1 MHTSA
6 HKEVT
11 TMKTL
16 QSISRAGFATVFALL
31 AMVEV
36 AWAQT
41 TFSGQVNTPGSGTP
55 GGGHYGFLAFLFVV
69 GLLVLV
75 GVAVKLFDVK
85 RKREDEGVALQSR
98 LSDALLTDPS
108 FAGLPITPTVHVPFS
123 RSAPAVIRLTGT
135 VPSPWTREAALELIR
150 REAASLMGN
159 TRIEDRLVVDPL
171 IMRRAA

>member
-1 MHTSA
+1 
-6 HKEVT
+6 
-11 TMKTL
+11 MKSL
-16 QSISRAGFATVFALL
+16 QSMVRASFATLFASL

-36 AWAQT
+36 AWPQT
-41 TFSGQVNTPGSGTP
+41 TFSGQVDAP
-55 GGGHYGFLAFLFVV
+55 GGGRYGFLAFGFVV

-75 GVAVKLFDVK
+75 GVAVKLFDMK

-123 RSAPAVIRLTGT
+123 RSSATVVTLTGT
-135 VPSPWTREAALELIR
+135 VPSPWIREAALEVIR
-150 REAASLMGN
+150 RDAAALMSD
-159 TRIEDRLVVDPL
+159 TRIEDRMVVDPL

>member
-1 MHTSA
+1 M
-6 HKEVT
+6 V
-11 TMKTL
+11 
-16 QSISRAGFATVFALL
+16 RASFATLFASL

-36 AWAQT
+36 AWPQT
-41 TFSGQVNTPGSGTP
+41 TFSGQVDAP
-55 GGGHYGFLAFLFVV
+55 GGGRYGFLAFGFVI

-75 GVAVKLFDVK
+75 GVAVKLFDMK

-123 RSAPAVIRLTGT
+123 RSSATVVTLTGT
-135 VPSPWTREAALELIR
+135 VPSPWIREAALEVIR
-150 REAASLMGN
+150 REAAALMSD
-159 TRIEDRLVVDPL
+159 TRIEDRMVVDPL

>member
-1 MHTSA
+1 
-6 HKEVT
+6 
-11 TMKTL
+11 MKSLLSMVRASLATL
-16 QSISRAGFATVFALL
+16 FALL

-36 AWAQT
+36 AWPQT
-41 TFSGQVNTPGSGTP
+41 TFSGQVATPGSGR
-55 GGGHYGFLAFLFVV
+55 YGFLAFGFVI

-75 GVAVKLFDVK
+75 GVAVKLFDMK

-108 FAGLPITPTVHVPFS
+108 FAGLPVTPTVHVPFS
-123 RSAPAVIRLTGT
+123 RSAPTVIKLTGT
-135 VPSPWTREAALELIR
+135 VPSPWIREAALELIR
-150 REAASLMGN
+150 REAAALMSD

>member
-1 MHTSA
+1 
-6 HKEVT
+6 
-11 TMKTL
+11 MKPL
-16 QSISRAGFATVFALL
+16 QSMVRASLATLFASL

-36 AWAQT
+36 AWPQT
-41 TFSGQVNTPGSGTP
+41 TFSGQVNAPGSGR
-55 GGGHYGFLAFLFVV
+55 YGFLAFGFVI

-75 GVAVKLFDVK
+75 GVAVKLFDMK

-123 RSAPAVIRLTGT
+123 RSSATVVTLTGT
-135 VPSPWTREAALELIR
+135 VPSPWIREAALEVIR
-150 REAASLMGN
+150 REAAALMSD
-159 TRIEDRLVVDPL
+159 TRIEDRMVVDPL

>member
-1 MHTSA
+1 
-6 HKEVT
+6 
-11 TMKTL
+11 MKSL
-16 QSISRAGFATVFALL
+16 QSITRAGVATLFALL

-36 AWAQT
+36 AWPQT
-41 TFSGQVNTPGSGTP
+41 TFSGQVNPPGSG
-55 GGGHYGFLAFLFVV
+55 GYGFLAFAFVV
-69 GLLVLV
+69 GLLVIV
-75 GVAVKLFDVK
+75 GVAVKLFDMK

-123 RSAPAVIRLTGT
+123 RKAPAVIRVTGT
-135 VPSPWTREAALELIR
+135 VPSPWIREAALEVIR
-150 REAASLMGN
+150 REAASLMSD

>member
-1 MHTSA
+1 MQTSA

-16 QSISRAGFATVFALL
+16 QSISRAGFATLFALL
-31 AMVEV
+31 GMVEV
-36 AWAQT
+36 GWPQT
-41 TFSGQVNTPGSGTP
+41 TFSGQVNTPGS
-55 GGGHYGFLAFLFVV
+55 GHYGFLAFLFVV

-123 RSAPAVIRLTGT
+123 RSAPAVIRMTGT
-135 VPSPWTREAALELIR
+135 VPSPWIRGAALELIR

>member
-1 MHTSA
+1 
-6 HKEVT
+6 
-11 TMKTL
+11 MKTL
-16 QSISRAGFATVFALL
+16 QSVSRAGFATLFALL

-36 AWAQT
+36 AWPQT
-41 TFSGQVNTPGSGTP
+41 TFSGQVNTPGSTP

-75 GVAVKLFDVK
+75 GVAVKLFDMK

-123 RSAPAVIRLTGT
+123 RKAPAVIRLTGT
-135 VPSPWTREAALELIR
+135 VPSPWIREAALELIR
-150 REAASLMGN
+150 REAASLMGD